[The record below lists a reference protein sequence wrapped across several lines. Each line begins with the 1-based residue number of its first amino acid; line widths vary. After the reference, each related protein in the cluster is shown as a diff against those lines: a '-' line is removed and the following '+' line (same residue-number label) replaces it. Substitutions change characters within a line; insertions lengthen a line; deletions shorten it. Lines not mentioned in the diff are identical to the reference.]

1 MAQST
6 YTQTP
11 VLGKRGGVSDD
22 CFGDDLTVALAAATI
37 PGRLLIRS
45 NQTVSPIPVAEIP
58 VASAA
63 DPDAIIATGVSTAG
77 VQTLDAADFDGTGQG
92 AGGAY
97 LNVPAFIT
105 FTFSSSA
112 DWDATN
118 ITVTG
123 IGADGEVASDTI
135 AVPDAGNATVTG
147 DVAFW
152 AITGVSIPAQS
163 GTGGTYTMGVAA
175 TGRELT
181 GAQILGVA
189 KRDALVIDDDEL
201 AANRA
206 ATARRRGRIFVET
219 DETVL
224 VGAPAFVRVVAGGAT
239 ELPGMFRDDAAS
251 GAAVAITGARF
262 TRVISATLAELNLD
276 GGY

>member
-22 CFGDDLTVALAAATI
+22 CYGDDLTVALAAATI

-45 NQTVSPIPVAEIP
+45 DQTVSPIPVAEIP

-63 DPDAIIATGVSTAG
+63 DADAIIVTGTSTTG
-77 VQTLDAADFDGTGQG
+77 TQTLDAADFDGVIG
-92 AGGAY
+92 AGY

-105 FTFSSSA
+105 FTFNSNA
-112 DWDATN
+112 NWDATN

-123 IGADGEVASDTI
+123 VLADGSTGTDTI
-135 AVPDAGNATVTG
+135 AIPDAGNATVTG

-152 AITGVSIPAQS
+152 KITGVSIPAQS

-201 AANRA
+201 PTTRPAG
-206 ATARRRGRIFVET
+206 ARRLGRIFVET
-219 DETVL
+219 DETVV
-224 VGAPAFVRVVAGGAT
+224 VGAPAFVRVIADGAK
-239 ELPGMFRDDAAS
+239 LPGMFRDDADS

-262 TRVISATLAELNLD
+262 TRAVSASLAEVNLD

>member
-1 MAQST
+1 MAQSS

-22 CFGDDLTVALAAATI
+22 CYGDDLTVALAAATI

-63 DPDAIIATGVSTAG
+63 DVDAIIVIGASTAG
-77 VQTLDAADFDGTGQG
+77 VQTLAAADFDGVIG
-92 AGGAY
+92 ADYFG
-97 LNVPAFIT
+97 VPAFIS
-105 FTFSSSA
+105 FTFSSNV

-123 IGADGEVASDTI
+123 VLADGSTGTDTI
-135 AVPDAGNATVTG
+135 AIPDGGNATVTG

-152 AITGVSIPAQS
+152 KITGVSIPAQS
-163 GTGGTYTMGVAA
+163 GAGGTYTMGIAA

-201 AANRA
+201 PTTRPAG
-206 ATARRRGRIFVET
+206 ARRLGRIFVET
-219 DETVL
+219 DETVV
-224 VGAPAFVRVVAGGAT
+224 VGAPAFVRVIADGAK
-239 ELPGMFRDDAAS
+239 LPGMFRNDANS

-262 TRVISATLAELNLD
+262 TRVVSASVAEVNLD

>member
-11 VLGKRGGVSDD
+11 AIGKRGGVSDD
-22 CFGDDLTVALAAATI
+22 GHGDDLTVALAAATI

-63 DPDAIIATGVSTAG
+63 DPDAIIATGASSDAI
-77 VQTLDAADFDGTGQG
+77 QTLDAADFDGVG
-92 AGGAY
+92 AGGGGAY
-97 LNVPAFIT
+97 FNVPAFIT
-105 FTFSSSA
+105 FTFSNST

-123 IGADGEVASDTI
+123 IGADGEVATDTI
-135 AVPDAGNATVTG
+135 AIPDGGNQTVTG

-152 AITGVSIPAQS
+152 KITEVSIPAQ
-163 GTGGTYTMGVAA
+163 TADGGTFTMGVAA

-181 GAQILGVA
+181 GAQVLGVA

-201 AANRA
+201 AANRCA
-206 ATARRRGRIFVET
+206 SARRRGRIFVET

-224 VGAPAFVRVVAGGAT
+224 VGAPAFVRVIADGVK
-239 ELPGMFRDDAAS
+239 LPGMFRDDADS
-251 GAAVAITGARF
+251 GAAVALTGARF
-262 TRVISATLAELNLD
+262 TRVISASLAEVNLD